1 MSQTPGFSEGS
12 LQPLLRVTT
21 SSPLPNHP
29 EAPSSAVPWPQL
41 GGWLGVVP
49 KSPERDQRLWIS
61 SRSSVTLCILRFL
74 GPSWLAYM
82 VPNFTPRDPKSTISS
97 LCQLG

>member
-1 MSQTPGFSEGS
+1 M
-12 LQPLLRVTT
+12 
-21 SSPLPNHP
+21 
-29 EAPSSAVPWPQL
+29 
-41 GGWLGVVP
+41 VP

-61 SRSSVTLCILRFL
+61 FRSSVTLCILRFL